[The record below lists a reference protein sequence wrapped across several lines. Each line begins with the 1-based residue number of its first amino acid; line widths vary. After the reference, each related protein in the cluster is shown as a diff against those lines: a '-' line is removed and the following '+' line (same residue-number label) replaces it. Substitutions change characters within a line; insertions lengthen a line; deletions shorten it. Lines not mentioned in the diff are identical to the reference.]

1 MIQILN
7 ESGYE
12 EAMLGL
18 SLSYNK
24 PVCEMY
30 KVAKTLY
37 DKDGGHNKFLESIA
51 IWLDITMPRY
61 WWAEA
66 DTYRSGITKQSEST
80 IHTLMKKDLT
90 QDNFYDNIPEDVLN
104 WLNLY
109 IDMYKKHKL
118 VPKNSKQDKKEL
130 LKKVKNVLP
139 EGFLQR
145 RIVCTNYK
153 VLRHIIKQR
162 KNHKLDTW
170 RKFCTYLQENCRYK
184 EFLQ

>member
-1 MIQILN
+1 MIKILN

-37 DKDGGHNKFLESIA
+37 NKDGGHNKFLESIV

-61 WWAEA
+61 WWSEA
-66 DTYRSGITKQSEST
+66 DTYRVGTTKQSEST
-80 IHTLMKKDLT
+80 MHTIMKKPLT
-90 QDNFYDNIPEDVLN
+90 QDDFYDNIPEDMLDKIN
-104 WLNLY
+104 
-109 IDMYKKHKL
+109 KL
-118 VPKNSKQDKKEL
+118 IKQKNFIQ
-130 LKKVKNVLP
+130 VKNMLP

-153 VLRHIIKQR
+153 VLRHIIMQR
-162 KNHKLDTW
+162 KNHKLDMW

-184 EFLQ
+184 EFLHG